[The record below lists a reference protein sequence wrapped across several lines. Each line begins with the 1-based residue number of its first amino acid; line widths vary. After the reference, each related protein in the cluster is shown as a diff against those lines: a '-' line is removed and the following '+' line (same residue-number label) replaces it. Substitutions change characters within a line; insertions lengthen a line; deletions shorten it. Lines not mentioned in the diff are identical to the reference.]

1 MFPTQLKDAIMF
13 KLPEQFATANK
24 TNTEALLNLA
34 NTAFAGMERLAALNL
49 NAARALLE
57 DNVASLKSLT
67 EIKDVQS
74 LLSLNTAQT
83 QPGLE
88 KTVAYSREVYEI
100 FTGIQGEVAK
110 IVEAQFTD
118 AQKAVTGAIETA
130 SKSAPKGT
138 EGVFT
143 AVKSAFAASNS
154 AYDNI
159 TKMARQVSEIAES
172 NLSAATNATVKA
184 VGANATKAKKAA

>member
-1 MFPTQLKDAIMF
+1 MF

-100 FTGIQGEVAK
+100 FTG
-110 IVEAQFTD
+110 
-118 AQKAVTGAIETA
+118 
-130 SKSAPKGT
+130 
-138 EGVFT
+138 
-143 AVKSAFAASNS
+143 
-154 AYDNI
+154 
-159 TKMARQVSEIAES
+159 
-172 NLSAATNATVKA
+172 
-184 VGANATKAKKAA
+184 